1 MSYEVIARKW
11 RPQKFSEVIGQH
23 HVSDI
28 LKHSI
33 KTGRLAPV
41 YLFTGIRGTGK
52 TTLARIFVRA
62 LNCTSLNQDGEPCN
76 SCENCLETIKGLSP
90 DVIEIDGASNNSVE
104 DIRLIKENIAYHP
117 IKSKYKIYIIDE
129 AHMLSKSAF
138 NALLKTL
145 EEPPSYVIFILATTD
160 PQKIPVT
167 VLSRCQ
173 RYDLRRLGT
182 KEVVMQLSRITEAE
196 ERTFEK
202 EALYAIAR
210 EGEGS
215 MRDSQTLLEQI
226 MTLEDGPLT
235 EKSVEIILGQSSKE
249 YIRNL
254 LLAMTRKDSLES
266 LKLLRHMR
274 DSGASSEK
282 IMKDLIFLLHQMIIY
297 LEVKNFDFL
306 DASDEEKKWIE
317 ETSAKASR
325 PDWIRLF
332 DFLTER
338 YAKIKSSEFAES
350 ILEVSV
356 LSAASFP
363 VMADIEAI
371 TAFFTK
377 AASAV
382 DEDSKKKTEKLDII
396 SADTVEKEPEKAVE
410 TLSDEIYDTNSVSAS
425 YDDDV
430 DYPDTIAEPIYEEES
445 SKITESPKIKEV
457 EHNWKGFLDF
467 VSGNGMLY
475 GFLCNQRFEES
486 ENNFILYI
494 DPESVHFEYFKP
506 EIDKYSE
513 QFFGEK
519 NKIVYKHSTSTKETF
534 VELERIEEKRRI
546 DEIDK
551 RIRESS
557 AVKEFLDLGFTIEN
571 VHIN

>member
-11 RPQKFSEVIGQH
+11 RPRTFQEVIGQD

-62 LNCTSLNQDGEPCN
+62 LNCMNPGIDGEPCN

-129 AHMLSKSAF
+129 VHMLSKSAF

-182 KEVVMQLSRITEAE
+182 KEVVMQLAKITEAE
-196 ERTFEK
+196 GREFEK
-202 EALYAIAR
+202 GALYSIAR

-226 MTLEDGPLT
+226 MTLEDGSLT
-235 EKSVEIILGQSSKE
+235 EKSVEIILGQSGKE

-254 LLAMTRKDSLES
+254 LVAMTRKDSAKSLEI
-266 LKLLRHMR
+266 LRYMR

-282 IMKDLIFLLHQMIIY
+282 IMKDLIFLLHQIIIY
-297 LEVKNFDFL
+297 LEVNTFNFL
-306 DASDEEKKWIE
+306 DASDEEKEWIK
-317 ETSAKASR
+317 SAATAVSR

-338 YAKIKSSEFAES
+338 YVKIKSSEFAEA

-363 VMADIEAI
+363 VMADIDAI
-371 TAFFTK
+371 ASFFTK
-377 AASAV
+377 AADAV
-382 DEDSKKKTEKLDII
+382 PEDFKKKTEKTDV
-396 SADTVEKEPEKAVE
+396 TVPVEKIVDKPE
-410 TLSDEIYDTNSVSAS
+410 
-425 YDDDV
+425 
-430 DYPDTIAEPIYEEES
+430 
-445 SKITESPKIKEV
+445 KEV
-457 EHNWKGFLDF
+457 ETEVQEEFYEDTFAVSSSYDENDYSEILPEIHDEEDLPETKAEINLNWRGFLDF
-467 VSGNGMLY
+467 VSSNGMLY
-475 GFLCNQRFEES
+475 GFLCNQRFEEKG
-486 ENNFILYI
+486 NNIILYI

-506 EIDKYSE
+506 EIDRYSR
-513 QFFGEK
+513 QFFGQE

-546 DEIDK
+546 AEIDK
-551 RIRESS
+551 RLRESDV
-557 AVKEFLDLGFTIEN
+557 VKEFLDLGFTIGD